1 MILRFLQA
9 SEGGMGGCP
18 LRPGRRLLTL
28 MRWKPQWGGV
38 PGWSPA
44 YPAFH
49 FAFAPYPPDPLPR
62 RGRGRL

>member
-28 MRWKPQWGGV
+28 PLWCPQGEGGCLN
-38 PGWSPA
+38 PG
-44 YPAFH
+44 
-49 FAFAPYPPDPLPR
+49 
-62 RGRGRL
+62 GTG

>member
-28 MRWKPQWGGV
+28 PLWCPQGEGG
-38 PGWSPA
+38 S
-44 YPAFH
+44 
-49 FAFAPYPPDPLPR
+49 
-62 RGRGRL
+62 

>member
-28 MRWKPQWGGV
+28 PLWCPQEEGGRTE
-38 PGWSPA
+38 PTRHWLDLPLWCPA
-44 YPAFH
+44 
-49 FAFAPYPPDPLPR
+49 
-62 RGRGRL
+62 GREC